1 MVFIDKY
8 FVCSIYSKKESMK
21 SYLYNTAEG
30 AENASKEVGCKKG
43 FHKHKR
49 KTFMPCKSHEEF
61 LKATKSQKPEGELDE
76 LIDYDG
82 TMLNSKVPILDPHVT
97 AKGDDTMDKTVAMT
111 RITQD
116 PLMRGYRVYYGESTE
131 PKFISEEDMA
141 DAFGFEE
148 TMYMDAEG
156 TIQHFIDQL
165 GFDERDAKDRAEEM
179 GKDSDLDETSPYK
192 NKKNFVMKGRLTE
205 KGKTLSKEEILK
217 MAEDSLV
224 LKSDDKDLKMNKEVS
239 PILQRNIKALKKLA
253 VMDGVSTNELI
264 KMLRDE

>member
-1 MVFIDKY
+1 
-8 FVCSIYSKKESMK
+8 MK
-21 SYLYNTAEG
+21 SYLYKTEEG
-30 AENASKEVGCKKG
+30 AKNAAKELGCRG

-49 KTFMPCKSHEEF
+49 KTFMPCDSHKVF
-61 LKATKSQKPEGELDE
+61 LKKTKSQKPEGEIDE

-116 PLMRGYRVYYGESTE
+116 PLMRGYRVYYGEGVE
-131 PKFISEEDMA
+131 PKFISEEDME

-148 TMYMDAEG
+148 TKFMDAEE
-156 TIQHFIDQL
+156 TIEYFMDEL
-165 GFDERDAKDRAEEM
+165 GFEEDDAEGRAEEM
-179 GKDSDLDETSPYK
+179 GKDPELDETSPYK
-192 NKKNFVMKGRLTE
+192 DKKNFVMKGRLTE
-205 KGKTLSKEEILK
+205 KGKQLSKEEILK
-217 MAEDSLV
+217 MAEDSL
-224 LKSDDKDLKMNKEVS
+224 LSKSDDRELKVDQEVS
-239 PILQRNIKALKKLA
+239 PILKRNIKALKKLA

>member
-1 MVFIDKY
+1 
-8 FVCSIYSKKESMK
+8 MK
-21 SYLYNTAEG
+21 SYLYKTEEG
-30 AENASKEVGCKKG
+30 AKNAAKELGCKG

-49 KTFMPCKSHEEF
+49 KTFMPCDSHKVF
-61 LKATKSQKPEGELDE
+61 LEKTKSKKPEGELDE

-82 TMLNSKVPILDPHVT
+82 TMLNSKVPILDPHVS
-97 AKGDDTMDKTVAMT
+97 AKGDETMDKTVAMT

-131 PKFISEEDMA
+131 PKFISEEDME

-148 TMYMDAEG
+148 TKYMDADE
-156 TIQHFIDQL
+156 TIDYFMKEL
-165 GFDERDAKDRAEEM
+165 GFDEDDAEDRAEEM
-179 GKDSDLDETSPYK
+179 GKDPKLDKTSRYK

-205 KGKTLSKEEILK
+205 KNKQLSKEEVLK
-217 MAEDSLV
+217 MAEDSL
-224 LKSDDKDLKMNKEVS
+224 LSKSDDRELKMDKNVS
-239 PILQRNIKALKKLA
+239 PILKRNIKALKKLA